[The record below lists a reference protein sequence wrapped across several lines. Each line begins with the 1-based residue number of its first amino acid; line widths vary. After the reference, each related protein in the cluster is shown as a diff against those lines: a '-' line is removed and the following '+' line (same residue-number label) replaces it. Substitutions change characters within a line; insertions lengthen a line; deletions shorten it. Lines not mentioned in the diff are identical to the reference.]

1 MMKKLLLIEDDDYKA
16 FQIRDFLEEEGY
28 HVDIRSSF
36 QSGMKTLVSD
46 SYHLLLLDMSIPTFE
61 TVKSSQN
68 NRYRPFG
75 GVDILKELQ
84 RRELRIPVIVVTQY
98 SVFGEDRENITRED
112 LDESLTEQFESI
124 YQGMVYFD
132 ASSLDWTFR
141 LRELLKE
148 ADAYEA

>member
-1 MMKKLLLIEDDDYKA
+1 
-16 FQIRDFLEEEGY
+16 
-28 HVDIRSSF
+28 
-36 QSGMKTLVSD
+36 
-46 SYHLLLLDMSIPTFE
+46 MSIPTFE

-132 ASSLDWTFR
+132 ASSLDWIFR

-148 ADAYEA
+148 AETYES

>member
-1 MMKKLLLIEDDDYKA
+1 MIKKLLLIEDDDYKA
-16 FQIRDFLEEEGY
+16 FQIQDFLEGEGY
-28 HVDIRSSF
+28 LVEIRASF
-36 QSGMKTLVSD
+36 QSGMKALVSD

-61 TVKSSQN
+61 TVKTNQN
-68 NRYRPFG
+68 SRYRPFG

-84 RRELRIPVIVVTQY
+84 RRDLRIPVIVVTQY
-98 SVFGEDRENITRED
+98 SVFGEDRENITREN

-132 ASSLDWTFR
+132 ASSLDWIFR

-148 ADAYEA
+148 AEAYEA

>member
-1 MMKKLLLIEDDDYKA
+1 MIKKLLLIEDDDYKA
-16 FQIRDFLEEEGY
+16 SQIQDFLEGEGY
-28 HVDIRSSF
+28 LVEIRASF
-36 QSGMKTLVSD
+36 QSGMKALVSD

-61 TVKSSQN
+61 TVKTNQN
-68 NRYRPFG
+68 SRYRPFG

-84 RRELRIPVIVVTQY
+84 RRDLRIPVIVVTQY
-98 SVFGEDRENITRED
+98 SVFGEDRENITREN

-132 ASSLDWTFR
+132 ASSLDWIFR

-148 ADAYEA
+148 AEAYEA